1 MRIRRKNTQC
11 KNKIKQ
17 HKKNKT
23 MRKGRKHRM
32 KGGSVQTFVG
42 VPLNYANIRTWPG
55 VMNHGGNHY
64 SLNDYKTDPEL
75 AIKYEGFVGGYV
87 WNKKRRSKKNKNSKH
102 VKSSNRQ
109 YVGGGSFPIT
119 SDASLYLQS
128 GINTIG
134 NIPKI
139 LSGTETNP
147 SVMPYNGQFKGLLN

>member
-1 MRIRRKNTQC
+1 MRIRRKITQC
-11 KNKIKQ
+11 KNNIK
-17 HKKNKT
+17 HRRKNKRT
-23 MRKGRKHRM
+23 RKGRKNIM
-32 KGGSVQTFVG
+32 KGGNVQTFVG
-42 VPLNYANIRTWPG
+42 VPLNYGNLRTWPG

-64 SLNDYKTDPEL
+64 AYNNYPTDPQL
-75 AIKYEGFVGGYV
+75 SINYEGFVGGYV

-102 VKSSNRQ
+102 VKTSNRE
-109 YVGGGSFPIT
+109 YVGGDSFPIT